1 MTQPGMRVKKTT
13 YTEVIPPEDRSPSD
27 AQPSAFYADEWE
39 NVVQKLTPAQW
50 EGHIIRVYRADEKWD
65 RSSSPIDNTF
75 TKAFTEEDLRNR
87 FGGGR
92 FLLWLYG
99 PPKRQ
104 TLLAKYRA
112 TLDGEPIVASV
123 PRSGSGAGSDNVAI
137 EAMRMASNP
146 EFVKLQMDMMRQA
159 MSTAIEMVRQQ
170 QPTPQD
176 PLQTLRN
183 AKEILGVGAPSADST
198 LIAHITLLKELGLIG
213 SPEKKGITE
222 VLETLNAFKTAG
234 LIPAAVP
241 KADLASTF
249 ATNLPM
255 LVDRFVGGLREFRLQ
270 TESQER
276 AIQLQHGHAA
286 RREVIDIAPT
296 PPTAAANANGSQSTV
311 AAAPAAPE
319 STTVSPEV
327 AQAIIAQ
334 SHLHRLVQGIKNPK
348 STGQDMYDY
357 LRNAWPEI
365 LDELVKFSKDQ
376 LLAFFKSRDTQMQ
389 YFGTDMLTQV
399 ADEPRLPGIIEE
411 FLKIAKENAELE
423 KSSTP
428 QSGVV

>member
-1 MTQPGMRVKKTT
+1 MTQPAATRTKTT
-13 YTEVIPPEDRSPSD
+13 IFKETLPPDDRAPAD
-27 AQPSAFYADEWE
+27 AQPGPFYARDWE
-39 NVVQKLTPAQW
+39 IVVNELSTDQW
-50 EGHIIRVYRADEKWD
+50 QGHVMRVYRADEKWD

-75 TKAFTEEDLRNR
+75 TAPFSEEDIRAR

-92 FLLWLYG
+92 YLLWLYG
-99 PPKRQ
+99 PPKKHN
-104 TLLAKYRA
+104 LVGKYQV
-112 TLDGEPIVASV
+112 TLDGQPITNGAPRNPAPDGANTVAL
-123 PRSGSGAGSDNVAI
+123 
-137 EAMRMASNP
+137 EAMRMYSNP
-146 EFVKLQMDMMRQA
+146 EFQRMQMQMIVTAATQA
-159 MSTAIEMVRQQ
+159 MELMKSQMPTAQN
-170 QPTPQD
+170 
-176 PLQTLRN
+176 PLETLRT

-276 AIQLQHGHAA
+276 AIQLQHGHAT
-286 RREVIDIAPT
+286 RREVIDVAPT
-296 PPTAAANANGSQSTV
+296 SPSTPAAAVPTAAAHSETKDG
-311 AAAPAAPE
+311 
-319 STTVSPEV
+319 TTVSPEI

-399 ADEPRLPGIIEE
+399 ADEPRLPAIIEE

-428 QSGVV
+428 NAGVV